1 MLSNIYHQR
10 NDFSQY
16 YCCKERWMSL
26 ITEKKVEIWHNVLR
40 AATQAH
46 NTAEEIRKET
56 IIIAMSKSRKSFI
69 AEFAKPYCRGMSEKS
84 REGLVGKTAEMLLA
98 VMKTVGQNIGKL
110 KLVNGR
116 C

>member
-1 MLSNIYHQR
+1 
-10 NDFSQY
+10 
-16 YCCKERWMSL
+16 MSF

-40 AATQAH
+40 AARQAH
-46 NTAEEIRKET
+46 NTAEEICKEA

-69 AEFAKPYCRGMSEKS
+69 AEFAKPYCRRMSEKS
-84 REGLVGKTAEMLLA
+84 WEGLVGKTAETLLA
-98 VMKTVGQNIGKL
+98 VIETVGQNIGKL